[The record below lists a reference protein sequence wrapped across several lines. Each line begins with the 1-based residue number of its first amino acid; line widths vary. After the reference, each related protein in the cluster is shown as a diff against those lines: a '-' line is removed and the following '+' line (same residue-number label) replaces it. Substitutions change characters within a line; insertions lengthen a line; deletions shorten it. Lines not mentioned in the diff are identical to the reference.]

1 MLDVEQRKPPLRG
14 LPFDMS
20 VTLTCLFFAHRFAAR
35 GKWLRFESEAD
46 TTGRQTQLTR
56 SPMTVQRG

>member
-20 VTLTCLFFAHRFAAR
+20 VTPHMSVLWLIESLRCAR
-35 GKWLRFESEAD
+35 QMISL
-46 TTGRQTQLTR
+46 
-56 SPMTVQRG
+56 